1 MLRVRFFYTLKGVGI
16 NPSTWAVRDCKR
28 PTATREYK
36 QLLKMLNENSIHSF
50 GYEVNWGVEALLN
63 GEEVVKTTT
72 TKS

>member
-1 MLRVRFFYTLKGVGI
+1 MLRVRFFYTLKGLAQ
-16 NPSTWAVRDCKR
+16 STWAVRNCKR

-36 QLLKMLNENSIHSF
+36 QLKKMFNEYSIESF

-72 TKS
+72 TRN

>member
-36 QLLKMLNENSIHSF
+36 QLKKMFNEYSIESF
-50 GYEVNWGVEALLN
+50 GYEI
-63 GEEVVKTTT
+63 T
-72 TKS
+72 

>member
-16 NPSTWAVRDCKR
+16 NSSTLAVRDCKR

-50 GYEVNWGVEALLN
+50 GYEI
-63 GEEVVKTTT
+63 T
-72 TKS
+72 